1 MKDGLKN
8 LMCLLI
14 IVGTITCFA
23 ACTYND
29 TVDESAA
36 DEALST
42 SVYSSADQTKSDD
55 QEVK

>member
-8 LMCLLI
+8 LMCL
-14 IVGTITCFA
+14 
-23 ACTYND
+23 
-29 TVDESAA
+29 SA

-42 SVYSSADQTKSDD
+42 SVYSSADETKSDD